1 VIFLSDGE
9 DDIADESIYD
19 MCHSAARR
27 GRPLSFH
34 AVSFGQDVASASL
47 RRMAQIALGEQQ
59 NAPRDPLLP
68 ANANIPSSYTEALDT
83 VRLAETFLG
92 LAESLRKPR
101 GFLFSSV

>member
-1 VIFLSDGE
+1 MTSNDVNN
-9 DDIADESIYD
+9 
-19 MCHSAARR
+19 R
-27 GRPLSFH
+27 RPLSFH

-83 VRLAETFLG
+83 VRRSIYLL
-92 LAESLRKPR
+92 
-101 GFLFSSV
+101 